1 MKFIEQKELSSNF
14 HEVQITIDD
23 SEGYAEIIEVYR
35 KYKDGP
41 GFVIVTS
48 VKSIEALP
56 ECDNQVDTDI
66 RKFEQ

>member
-1 MKFIEQKELSSNF
+1 MKLLEQNELSSKF

-35 KYKDGP
+35 KGKDGP

-48 VKSIEALP
+48 VKALEASP
-56 ECDNQVDTDI
+56 EDGGQVDANM
-66 RKFEQ
+66 REFEP